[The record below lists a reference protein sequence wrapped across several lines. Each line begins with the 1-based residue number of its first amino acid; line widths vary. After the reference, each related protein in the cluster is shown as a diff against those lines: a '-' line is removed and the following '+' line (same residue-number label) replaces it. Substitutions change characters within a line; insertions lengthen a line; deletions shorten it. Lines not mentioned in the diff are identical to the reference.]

1 MCNLNLNK
9 KIFGVILGLCN
20 HIPRDL
26 RFSFSQEHQEQKS
39 IFPQKRSWRN
49 DRACTQCFQW
59 GTFTFPQCC
68 CWHCF
73 QITGCTSFSPL
84 PIPEEFISVSCC
96 MFSAPFCLGF
106 FILHGPSNCWDTQ
119 DCRARSVWAVGF
131 PHLCWSLEGVLT
143 CLIFMRWLHLHYLFV
158 TFRDAGKDLS
168 LFEAGILQSV
178 RKRETRGVSQRAL
191 ILTWW
196 FGFSVRTSW
205 GMLLEWEE
213 ELSSLIEMKRNKK
226 KIYLFIG

>member
-1 MCNLNLNK
+1 MQQEPAPTSVPVFLHSMAIGLWAWHGQLSLLLQEGAWG
-9 KIFGVILGLCN
+9 FLTGVDHWNAGIRTDS
-20 HIPRDL
+20 H
-26 RFSFSQEHQEQKS
+26 
-39 IFPQKRSWRN
+39 
-49 DRACTQCFQW
+49 FQW

-68 CWHCF
+68 CWHYF

-84 PIPEEFISVSCC
+84 PIPEEFISVSYC

-119 DCRARSVWAVGF
+119 DCRALSVWAVGF
-131 PHLCWSLEGVLT
+131 PHLCWSLEGILT

-178 RKRETRGVSQRAL
+178 RKRETRCVSQRAL

-196 FGFSVRTSW
+196 FGFSVRTLRHAV
-205 GMLLEWEE
+205 GMGGR
-213 ELSSLIEMKRNKK
+213 IV
-226 KIYLFIG
+226 